1 MNIAATKVRLVL
13 TGLGVVAFSVVAS
26 LVATHVSFQISGTAD
41 YATTM
46 MVAFIIPMLVAPP
59 SYGFVAF
66 LSWKLKKANERL
78 DKLAH
83 LDPLTALHNR
93 RSFVDAA
100 TARLGSGSSQMLA
113 MIDIDHFKKINDR
126 IGHAGGDNAL
136 KHAAEVLR
144 SSAPKEALLARLG
157 GEEFGFAPDLQH
169 PYTVRA
175 RSRHRPC
182 SSRPCPASASSA
194 ATKSGG
200 GSWFCNRANSR
211 TSWLIFIEQNFGP
224 HMLQKCAVFCAFGW
238 QRLVVILLR
247 CVGVERQV
255 ELVAPAEF
263 EARLAERIVAHL
275 CGGVAFGEVGRVGGE
290 LVGHNADLHIV
301 AVGQAQMLLGR
312 DVAEHRR
319 AVPADHRRADAA
331 GDMVISRRDVGGQR
345 PKRVEG
351 RFAAIL
357 QAAWSI
363 FSLIL
368 CMGTWP
374 GPSIITWH
382 IMFPCAVGE
391 LAQRVQLGKL
401 RFVIGVMRWS
411 RGAGHRPG

>member
-13 TGLGVVAFSVVAS
+13 TGIGVVAFSVIAS
-26 LVATHVSFQISGTAD
+26 LVATHISFQISGTAD

-157 GEEFGFAPDLQH
+157 GEEFGLLFAIPHD
-169 PYTVRA
+169 A
-175 RSRHRPC
+175 RGAAGTAAEGHNEAMPLIPPQGLIFVTASFGLAT
-182 SSRPCPASASSA
+182 SRPEE
-194 ATKSGG
+194 TLD
-200 GSWFCNRANSR
+200 
-211 TSWLIFIEQNFGP
+211 T
-224 HMLQKCAVFCAFGW
+224 
-238 QRLVVILLR
+238 LLS
-247 CVGVERQV
+247 
-255 ELVAPAEF
+255 
-263 EARLAERIVAHL
+263 
-275 CGGVAFGEVGRVGGE
+275 
-290 LVGHNADLHIV
+290 
-301 AVGQAQMLLGR
+301 
-312 DVAEHRR
+312 
-319 AVPADHRRADAA
+319 RADMALYAA
-331 GDMVISRRDVGGQR
+331 
-345 PKRVEG
+345 KNAG
-351 RFAAIL
+351 RNRL
-357 QAAWSI
+357 QLS
-363 FSLIL
+363 
-368 CMGTWP
+368 M
-374 GPSIITWH
+374 
-382 IMFPCAVGE
+382 
-391 LAQRVQLGKL
+391 
-401 RFVIGVMRWS
+401 
-411 RGAGHRPG
+411 